1 MKQVI
6 QCEGKRE
13 FWTIN
18 DDGPKLSLALTRSEV
33 LWCLLVRR
41 RKKIFSFFPPLKKG
55 EKNESFSCNKG
66 ENKDGVL
73 LFLPVSLCAQ

>member
-6 QCEGKRE
+6 QYEGKRE

-41 RKKIFSFFPPLKKG
+41 RKKFPPLKKG
-55 EKNESFSCNKG
+55 EKMKAFLVIKG
-66 ENKDGVL
+66 KTKTVFFYF
-73 LFLPVSLCAQ
+73 FLSRCALNRVS